1 MESVFSGG
9 RYFVLSVDRAHV
21 QFADVQESESQNVM
35 GVRCFTSLRVP
46 AGTGGKSSVNTGCTK
61 AGFRQWWVFRFSFI
75 SSQKGEWLRVTAV
88 TPNSNVW
95 LIKKHISPLTWTFS
109 NMWKHYCQIA
119 WSPFFISNKQLGR
132 CQQQM
137 WQRVSKDIP
146 LSFPCEICHMVR
158 RSPFT

>member
-61 AGFRQWWVFRFSFI
+61 AGFCKNGQWWVFRFSFN
-75 SSQKGEWLRVTAV
+75 SSQKGEWLQVTAV

-95 LIKKHISPLTWTFS
+95 LIKKHISLLTWTFS
-109 NMWKHYCQIA
+109 NIWKYYCQIA
-119 WSPFFISNKQLGR
+119 WSLFLFQINSSAGAS
-132 CQQQM
+132 
-137 WQRVSKDIP
+137 SKRGSES
-146 LSFPCEICHMVR
+146 LKTSLYYFPVKFAIW
-158 RSPFT
+158 